1 MLKHLLKGVD
11 GCLYIGLHIVR
22 VHRANSEYDNWPET
36 FVSPGNV
43 IEARFL
49 KLGHLY
55 QDVLE
60 FLKFQPGYSVQP
72 EVGIVFHALEGL
84 LVAVLVG
91 NQNVEHVMVVV
102 VDGGVEFFAFPLQVL
117 IILPQLLFLVVIMF
131 NLSEKVKADSLLI
144 C

>member
-1 MLKHLLKGVD
+1 M
-11 GCLYIGLHIVR
+11 
-22 VHRANSEYDNWPET
+22 
-36 FVSPGNV
+36 
-43 IEARFL
+43 
-49 KLGHLY
+49 
-55 QDVLE
+55 LE
-60 FLKFQPGYSVQP
+60 FLKFQRGYSVQP